1 MEQERRLGR
10 GLEDFSHLFLSPA
23 TDVGTPPGDA
33 ARAADLSGEGTAAS
47 PPVICIAADRKVKE
61 RASLA
66 LNLALGIARRG
77 KRVLLLDADF
87 SHPRL
92 WTRTGSSAHG
102 SILSVISGNSG
113 ESPPAECADGVR
125 LITLDVDVSD
135 VDRLDESRQ
144 SLLARWFTTAE
155 EEADI
160 VLVAASPNLSRQTIA
175 VLKASRDVVV
185 VTPQNA
191 NDMINA
197 YGVIKSVVQVND
209 EARVGIVSSRIEV
222 RDESEV
228 VFGKM
233 ERIVDQFLGKSL
245 HNYGFIPADKQRSL
259 PKATKTLFALGA
271 LPSGTVRCVA
281 GISQAILQL
290 NEKQADSPVA
300 DNCCSLAQRLFA
312 PPERAGQTV

>member
-1 MEQERRLGR
+1 MERERRLGL

-23 TDVGTPPGDA
+23 TDVETPAGDTDRANA
-33 ARAADLSGEGTAAS
+33 AGAADLSGEGTAAS

-77 KRVLLLDADF
+77 KRVLLFDADF

-102 SILSVISGNSG
+102 SILSVISGNG
-113 ESPPAECADGVR
+113 EEPPPAECADGVR
-125 LITLDVDVSD
+125 LITLDMDVAGLEC
-135 VDRLDESRQ
+135 LDESRQ
-144 SLLARWFTTAE
+144 SLLSRWFATAE
-155 EEADI
+155 QEADI
-160 VLVAASPNLSRQTIA
+160 VLVAASPNLSCQTIA

-191 NDMINA
+191 NDMVNA

-222 RDESEV
+222 RDQSEA

-233 ERIVDQFLGKSL
+233 ERIVGQFLGKPL
-245 HNYGFIPADKQRSL
+245 HHYGHIPADTRRSL
-259 PKATKTLFALGA
+259 SRAKRSVFCAYDVAVRDGA
-271 LPSGTVRCVA
+271 L
-281 GISQAILQL
+281 
-290 NEKQADSPVA
+290 
-300 DNCCSLAQRLFA
+300 CCGNFA
-312 PPERAGQTV
+312 VHSANGRG